1 MLTTE
6 HPAEELRARVAGS
19 VVVPGDAGWDE
30 ARRAWNLA
38 VDQLPELV
46 ALPEGVL
53 DVAEIVR
60 FARRRGLRVAVQGTG
75 HGAAPLDLEGALLLK
90 TERMRRVEVD
100 VATRRARVEAGA
112 LWGDVVR
119 PASGVGLMPLAG
131 SSHDVGVVGYTLGG
145 GIGWLSR
152 RYGLAAN
159 SVLAAEVV
167 CADGRLLRVDRETD
181 PELFW
186 ALRGGGGS
194 FAAVVALEFALYPV
208 LNVYAGTLLW
218 PWERA
223 PEVLRAWSQLA
234 ASAPDALTSVGRLL
248 QLPPLPEL
256 PEPLRGGRFVGVE
269 VAFDGTKAEGSALIA
284 GLRALAPLI
293 DTVTTV
299 PAARL
304 LQLHM
309 DPPGPVPGIGDGFL
323 LDEFPAEAADALAA
337 VGGEGSGSPLV
348 SLEVRHLDGA
358 LASAPDGHGALAR
371 LDGRFAVYGV
381 GIPAGPDVAAAVT
394 AHFPRVR
401 DALTAWDSGRAY
413 LNFAEQE
420 TDLGSAFP
428 AETLDRLRAVK
439 LRYDPA
445 DVFRANHRIQ
455 AGT

>member
-19 VVVPGDAGWDE
+19 VVVAGDAGWDE

-119 PASGVGLMPLAG
+119 PAAGVGLMPLAG

-167 CADGRLLRVDRETD
+167 CADGRLLRVDRDSE

-208 LNVYAGTLLW
+208 LNVYAGMLLW
-218 PWERA
+218 PWDRA
-223 PEVLRAWSQLA
+223 PAVLRAWSQVA

-248 QLPPLPEL
+248 QLPPLPEI
-256 PEPLRGGRFVGVE
+256 PEPLRGGRFVAVE
-269 VAFDGTKAEGSALIA
+269 VAFDGSAEDGSALIA
-284 GLRALAPLI
+284 PLRALDPLI
-293 DTVTTV
+293 DTAATV

-304 LQLHM
+304 LELHM
-309 DPPGPVPGIGDGFL
+309 DPAGPVPGIGDGFL

-358 LASAPDGHGALAR
+358 LASAPDGHGALGR

-381 GIPAGPDVAAAVT
+381 GIPVDAEAAAAIT

-401 DALTAWDSGRAY
+401 DALTAWDSGRSY

-420 TDLGSAFP
+420 TDLGSAFS
-428 AETLDRLRAVK
+428 AEALDRLRAVK

-455 AGT
+455 PGT